1 MTQMEGTWAIKTYGI
16 DEEEQEFTKHLDL
29 GTPLSSQTLDSLKI
43 RKILEQ
49 FMK

>member
-1 MTQMEGTWAIKTYGI
+1 MTQMEETWAIKTYRI
-16 DEEEQEFTKHLDL
+16 DKEEQEFTKHLDL
-29 GTPLSSQTLDSLKI
+29 GTPLSSQTLDTLKI